1 MERIGRGLL
10 GSLRA
15 QVRHDIGKLARENP
29 ALRQAR
35 YPLPRR
41 LLGRLVADRSI
52 WQFLSL
58 YAFVLAL
65 ALALE
70 WLGNRYFP
78 GRLPGY
84 FGQAPRDFLKDVG
97 SYLIAAQIGL
107 LAIVS
112 VAVGV
117 VTLLSDRSDGSSVNT
132 DIRLYYVESYSYELA
147 VSGVA
152 LLVVLTLQLFWPLQH
167 LLHAAGFGGK
177 DYTFKLFLGAFHA
190 TWFTFNLA
198 LFLQFITTT
207 LRFVEPSTRETLRE
221 RYCANEVIPS
231 DAKMRVMRA
240 LYYTAPARLFE
251 KKALEEGPNFAFG
264 HHMALGGAPIVEIEM
279 VFPEPGRLADVW
291 FGPLEWVLRRW
302 QSRARSLPRGKGGY
316 GQPVWT
322 GQIAIAA
329 TFDDVVQGRSEL
341 VLRRDGPALSRF
353 EKWIVRR
360 CLRFERV
367 RVREK
372 DMPTPENFLEQLIDK
387 VVKQIEDSA
396 ETGFKAALA
405 EAIKYHRF
413 ILAAQ
418 NTKDDSGQAF
428 NFAEVGGFF
437 TRPHAEW
444 VHEYRR
450 AFFAAAAKIGS
461 DTAFMDRMSNLAAR
475 LVPDD
480 ALNFSPRVVER
491 LLDLGIFEVIAL
503 EDWLTRR
510 AVIGAT
516 SEEVGTSASLAGS
529 DKRAYEDVLVGF
541 VGGWE
546 TLAQTL
552 ISSFGLERRPGRA
565 KPDEG
570 WRAFSAS
577 FSVLQAH
584 LHNTAYF
591 FAAAVWNDDVLG
603 AGRFSDLLLRW
614 LQPFYANLQSSYFL
628 ENTVLFTPDLLAN
641 DWTTIQ
647 SMLAHHVRFTP
658 ERMAVGPVSGTVL
671 WEVHADVVCVSGLL
685 ALHWYVTGQQ
695 PSGTARDAGLRTLKR
710 ELRASEGTVLTEMQA
725 KTTFRL
731 LFEFW
736 IRYGLNPRFD
746 DARYSATMDEL
757 VRYLTRLAT
766 PRMISGRIYGGFGI
780 DGVETLRPTM
790 LGAMAASLPDA
801 GDDGISQ
808 LIGDLKTDPIFANDK
823 TVRTFIWTMIQ
834 MSQYLA
840 DAQSIETYGRAAKAV
855 KPDVDLQAAT
865 ARLRGI
871 FDAAVNEFRASRK
884 ERLRAAP
891 LDESRMEI
899 VRQRMTESLL
909 SIGPWLTC
917 FQHGIERK
925 AGHVAAVESEF
936 GTIDKGSFVMPEM
949 SELSFNELPEL
960 FSDVCRNMSA
970 DRVWRELYT
979 RPKKKVRVDISKS
992 TERFWKRVFAEAP
1005 GVGPAPILIVPYN
1018 PLGEEMFA
1026 ALHRQPGV
1034 PLSKYNVVHEKGV
1047 PSGGGVGY
1055 QGTVEGIRVYAGP
1068 NILNEMGLLC
1078 SSQSIRSIRY
1088 GVIHGESAVAD
1099 FTFLDGDDLAAS
1111 RVKLKIAQEVD
1122 WSDDIFVEFR
1132 FKTAS
1137 EKPRTKRKATGTH
1150 GSEKP

>member
-1 MERIGRGLL
+1 MDRIGRGLL

-15 QVRHDIGKLARENP
+15 RVRHDIGKLARENP
-29 ALRQAR
+29 TLREAR
-35 YPLPRR
+35 YSLPRR
-41 LLGRLVADRSI
+41 LLGKVVVDRSV
-52 WQFLSL
+52 WHFLAL

-97 SYLIAAQIGL
+97 SYLIAAQIGV

-152 LLVVLTLQLFWPLQH
+152 LLVILTLQLFWPLQH
-167 LLHAAGFGGK
+167 LLHVAGFGGK
-177 DYTFKLFLGAFHA
+177 DYTFKLSLGAFHE

-221 RYCANEVIPS
+221 RYCANEVIPR
-231 DAKMRVMRA
+231 DATMRVMRA
-240 LYYTAPARLFE
+240 LYYTAPAQMFDKR
-251 KKALEEGPNFAFG
+251 ALEDGPNFAFG
-264 HHMALGGAPIVEIEM
+264 HRMALGDAPIVEIET
-279 VFPEPGRLADVW
+279 VFPEPRRLADVW

-302 QSRARSLPRGKGGY
+302 QSRVRSLPRGQGGY
-316 GQPVWT
+316 GRPVWV
-322 GQIAIAA
+322 GPIAIAA
-329 TFDDVVQGRSEL
+329 TFDNVVQGRSEL

-353 EKWIVRR
+353 EKWLVRR
-360 CLRFERV
+360 CLRFEPART
-367 RVREK
+367 REQ

-387 VVKQIEDSA
+387 VVKQIEVST

-418 NTKDDSGQAF
+418 NTKDESGQAF
-428 NFAEVGGFF
+428 NFAEVGGYFK
-437 TRPHAEW
+437 RPDAEW

-450 AFFAAAAKIGS
+450 AFFAAAAKIGN

-480 ALNFSPRVVER
+480 ALNFSPRVLQR
-491 LLDLGIFEVIAL
+491 LLDLGLFEVIAL

-510 AVIGAT
+510 AVIGAA
-516 SEEVGTSASLAGS
+516 SEDVGASASLAGS

-546 TLAQTL
+546 TLAQVL
-552 ISSFGLERRPGRA
+552 ISSFGLERRPGTE
-565 KPDEG
+565 KPDDS
-570 WRAFSAS
+570 WRVFSAS
-577 FSVLQAH
+577 FPVLQAH

-591 FAAAVWNDDVLG
+591 FAAAVWNDDALG

-614 LQPFYANLQSSYFL
+614 LQPFYANLQSSYFFQ
-628 ENTVLFTPDLLAN
+628 NTVLFTPDLLVS
-641 DWTTIQ
+641 DWATIQ
-647 SMLAHHVRFTP
+647 SMLAHHLRFAP
-658 ERMAVGPVSGTVL
+658 QRLAPGPVSGLVL
-671 WEVHADVVCVSGLL
+671 WEVHADVVCVGGLL

-695 PSGTARDAGLRTLKR
+695 PSETARDAGLRTLKR
-710 ELRASEGTVLTEMQA
+710 ELRSSEGTVLPEMQA
-725 KTTFRL
+725 KTTLRL

-746 DARYSATMDEL
+746 DARYSATIDEL

-780 DGVETLRPTM
+780 DGVDTLRPTL

-801 GDDGISQ
+801 GDDGISA
-808 LIGDLKTDPIFANDK
+808 LIEDLKSDPVFASDK
-823 TVRTFIWTMIQ
+823 TVRTFIWTMTQ

-840 DAQSIETYGRAAKAV
+840 DAQSMETYGRAAKAV

-865 ARLRGI
+865 DRLLGI
-871 FDAAVNEFRASRK
+871 FGAAVGDFQALRR

-891 LDESRMEI
+891 LDESRMDI
-899 VRQRMTESLL
+899 VRRCMTQNLL
-909 SIGPWLTC
+909 SIGPWLAC
-917 FQHGIERK
+917 FQYAIVRK
-925 AGHVAAVESEF
+925 AGHVAVIESEF
-936 GTIDKGSFVMPEM
+936 GTIDKGSFVTPEM
-949 SELSFNELPEL
+949 SELNFNELPKL
-960 FSDVCRNMSA
+960 FADVCRSVSA
-970 DRVWRELYT
+970 DRVWRELYA
-979 RPKKKVRVDISKS
+979 RPKKKVLVDISKS

-1005 GVGPAPILIVPYN
+1005 GAGPAPILIVPYN

-1026 ALHRQPGV
+1026 ALHRRPGTS
-1034 PLSKYNVVHEKGV
+1034 LSKYDVVHESGV

-1068 NILNEMGLLC
+1068 DILNEISLLC
-1078 SSQSIRSIRY
+1078 SSQTIRAIRY
-1088 GVIHGESAVAD
+1088 GVIHGENDVAD
-1099 FTFLDGDDLAAS
+1099 FTFLDGDDLVAS

-1122 WSDDIFVEFR
+1122 WSDHIFVEFR
-1132 FKTAS
+1132 FKKKAAS
-1137 EKPRTKRKATGTH
+1137 KRPRTKRSPAAT
-1150 GSEKP
+1150 P